1 MTAIVSPSAIAEYIC
16 FFIRN
21 NLVTDGIEVTPAT
34 PLEQLGLDSFSL
46 IEIILFVER
55 QYHLQLPDEALTQEN
70 IFSSE
75 TLANYIYRHFYESK
89 QT

>member
-34 PLEQLGLDSFSL
+34 PLEQLESVDMMRLLEHGLTVKMVPTEFNTQAVDTPADL
-46 IEIILFVER
+46 ARVEQLMKNDPLLFC
-55 QYHLQLPDEALTQEN
+55 Y
-70 IFSSE
+70 
-75 TLANYIYRHFYESK
+75 
-89 QT
+89 

>member
-21 NLVTDGIEVTPAT
+21 NLVTDGIEVTPTT

-75 TLANYIYRHFYESK
+75 TLANYIHRHFYEYK
-89 QT
+89 KT

>member
-34 PLEQLGLDSFSL
+34 PLEQLGLDSKKKRLSL
-46 IEIILFVER
+46 NGK
-55 QYHLQLPDEALTQEN
+55 QQEKN
-70 IFSSE
+70 TTNKIKKKK
-75 TLANYIYRHFYESK
+75 NND
-89 QT
+89 